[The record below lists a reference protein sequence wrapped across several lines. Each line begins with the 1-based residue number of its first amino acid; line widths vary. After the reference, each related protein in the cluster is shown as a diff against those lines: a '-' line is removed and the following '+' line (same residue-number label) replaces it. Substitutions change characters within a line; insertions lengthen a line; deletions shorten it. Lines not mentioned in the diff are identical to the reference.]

1 VTLAARI
8 LAHLAAL
15 ALAAAGGW
23 FAAMSHRDGKEA
35 IEAAA
40 ASEAN
45 RETERLMAKSRTR
58 IDDEHNQSL
67 RAVNDRLADALERL
81 RDRPDRLPEAA
92 RAACQGATGREL
104 SGPDA
109 AVLERYAA
117 DARRLQLAL
126 GACQD
131 REWDAFEKMNG
142 RR

>member
-1 VTLAARI
+1 MNLAARI
-8 LAHLAAL
+8 LAYLATL
-15 ALAAAGGW
+15 ALAASGGW
-23 FAAMSHRDGKEA
+23 FAAMSHRDGQEA
-35 IEAAA
+35 IAAAA
-40 ASEAN
+40 ASETN
-45 RETERLMAKSRTR
+45 RETERLVERSLTR
-58 IDDEHNQSL
+58 ITDAKDKEL

-92 RAACQGATGREL
+92 RAACEGATGREL

-117 DARRLQLAL
+117 DARRLQLEL

-131 REWDAFEKMNG
+131 REWDTFEKMNG